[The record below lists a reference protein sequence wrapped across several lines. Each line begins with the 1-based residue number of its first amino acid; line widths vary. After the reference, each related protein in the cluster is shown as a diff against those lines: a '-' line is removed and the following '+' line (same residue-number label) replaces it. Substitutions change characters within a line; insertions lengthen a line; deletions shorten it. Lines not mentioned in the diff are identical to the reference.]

1 MPLIW
6 ELLDKNRDK
15 DKPSVKEQI
24 KAMMPREWRPPEPK
38 KHDAFALVE
47 PIEEIA
53 EIMEER
59 SAVEV

>member
-6 ELLDKNRDK
+6 ELLNDLEKLT
-15 DKPSVKEQI
+15 I
-24 KAMMPREWRPPEPK
+24 KANYKRFKPPEPK
-38 KHDAFALVE
+38 KHDAFALIE

>member
-6 ELLDKNRDK
+6 ELLDKDG

-24 KAMMPREWRPPEPK
+24 KAMMPRAWKPPEP